1 MTRRTFI
8 GGGLSA
14 AVCGCRAWTHDDH
27 YSVALLGD
35 THFDGRAPDVYHS
48 GWIPRDE
55 RDREDR
61 AREFKRNAEMWES
74 RLPSLIAS
82 AAAVRRDDTAFVLH
96 MGDLIQGDTASA
108 EMQFRML
115 CDAERACRKGM
126 EDLPFHVACGNHDIR
141 NGGAA
146 GFDRYRNQSTCLLPY
161 GPDAFLFIDF
171 MRPDPDLIERLLSE
185 SDGARHVFVVSHG
198 LLSPHDGW
206 GYYWFLFGKK
216 ADSEVRRHF
225 RHAFAKRNVIAL
237 CGHIHRTALMDWR
250 LPEGRITQFAA
261 NSVWTDRNQGNGV
274 VEISSPAQFGTYVAA
289 HPAPMGEE
297 HDGCHQNRTP
307 DESRALVDEYRDG
320 LVRYRVVR
328 AAGHY
333 LLRVGDAVSVAFFPG
348 DSRVP
353 LETLTL
359 RSRNLDRS

>member
-14 AVCGCRAWTHDDH
+14 AVCGCRTWTRGDG
-27 YSVALLGD
+27 YSVVLLGD
-35 THFDGRAPDVYHS
+35 THFDGQTPDVYHA
-48 GWIPRDE
+48 GWVPRDE
-55 RDREDR
+55 QDRADR
-61 AREFKRNAEMWES
+61 AREFMRNAEMWKS

-82 AAAVRRDDTAFVLH
+82 AAAVRREDTAFVLH
-96 MGDLIQGDTASA
+96 VGDLIQGDTASA
-108 EMQFRML
+108 GMQFRML
-115 CDAERACRKGM
+115 CDAEHACRKGM
-126 EDLPFHVACGNHDIR
+126 EDLPFHVVCGNHDLR

-146 GFDRYRNQSTCLLPY
+146 GFDRYQKQSTRLLTH
-161 GPDAFLFIDF
+161 GPDAFLMVDF
-171 MRPDPDLIERLLSE
+171 MRPDPDRVERLLSE
-185 SDGARHVFVVSHG
+185 TDGARHTFVVSHG

-216 ADSEVRRHF
+216 SDTEIRRHF

-237 CGHIHRTALMDWR
+237 GGHIHRTALMDWR
-250 LPEGRITQFAA
+250 HPEGRITQFVA
-261 NSVWTDRNQGNGV
+261 NSVWADRTQGNGV
-274 VEISSPAQFGTYVAA
+274 VEFSCPAQFGTYVKN

-307 DESRALVDEYRDG
+307 DEARALVDEYREG

-333 LLRVGDAVSVAFFPG
+333 LLHVGDAVSVEFFPG
-348 DSRVP
+348 DRREPS
-353 LETLTL
+353 ETLRL
-359 RSRNLDRS
+359 RS